1 MRGHSANVVTAGFGR
16 LTGTSQFE
24 ILRLVRLKFPSVM
37 NRLSSKPKP
46 EPKRPGKSSGISRR
60 FGGRQVTLFGVRKY
74 DFSDLYHLILTL
86 SWPQFFTVVLL
97 FYLAVNSLFALAFL
111 ASPDSIMNA
120 RPGSFADA
128 FFFSIETLATVGY
141 GYMNPHTAYGH
152 TVAAIEILVGI
163 MTFAVV
169 TGLVFSRFSRPT
181 ARVIFSRNVVIDSF
195 NGQATLMVRAANW
208 RKNQI
213 LEASA
218 NLSFIRDETTSE
230 GQQFRRFYDLPLVR
244 SRSPAFAMT
253 WTIMHTID
261 ADSPL
266 HGMTPEALRHCAA
279 NLAVTI
285 TGLDETIAQTVHARR
300 EYKAS
305 EILVGHRFVDLLSTG
320 PDGDAQVDLRKI
332 HDVTIPPAHS

>member
-1 MRGHSANVVTAGFGR
+1 
-16 LTGTSQFE
+16 
-24 ILRLVRLKFPSVM
+24 M
-37 NRLSSKPKP
+37 NKHSSKPKP
-46 EPKRPGKSSGISRR
+46 EAKRPGNSSGISRR
-60 FGGRQVTLFGVRKY
+60 FGGRQVTLLGVRKY

-86 SWPQFFTVVLL
+86 SWPQFFAVVFL

-111 ASPDSIMNA
+111 ASPDSVMNA

-141 GYMNPHTAYGH
+141 GYMNPQTMYGH

-169 TGLVFSRFSRPT
+169 TGLVFARFSRPT

-195 NGQATLMVRAANW
+195 NGEPTLMVRAANQ

-230 GQQFRRFYDLPLVR
+230 GQLFRRFYDLPLVR

-253 WTIMHTID
+253 WTIMHTIG

-266 HGMTPEALRHCAA
+266 HGMTAEALRDCTA

-285 TGLDETIAQTVHARR
+285 TGLDETIAQPVHARR

-305 EILVGHRFVDLLSTG
+305 EILLGHRFVDLLVTG
-320 PDGDAQVDLRKI
+320 PDGDPQVDLRKI
-332 HDVTIPPAHS
+332 HDVTIPPAHG